1 MMDFKDVHWKENGRL
16 KLLIIVGTRPEIIRL
31 SAVINKT
38 RQYFDVILAHTGQN
52 YDYNLNGVFFHD
64 LCLQDPEVYLDAVG
78 ADLGET
84 MGNIIAR
91 SYQLMAAIRPD
102 AVLVLGDTNSCLS
115 VIGAKRLHIPIF
127 HMEAGNRCKDEC
139 LPEETNRRIVDII
152 SDVNMAY
159 SEHARRYL
167 ADTGLPKERT
177 YVTGSPM
184 AEVLHQN
191 LPKIKD
197 SDIHARLGL
206 QKGKYI
212 LLSAHREENIDTEKN
227 FLSLFNAVN
236 QMAEKYDL
244 PILYSCHPRSRKR
257 LEATGFRLDRRV
269 IAHEPLGFHDYNCL
283 QMNAFCVVSDSGT
296 LPEESSFF
304 TSVGHPFPAVCIR
317 TSTERPESLDKAG
330 FILSG
335 IEEKG
340 LLQAVDVAVE
350 MVRDGSWGL
359 PVPDYVDENVSD
371 KVVKIIQSYVGVVNK
386 MVWRK
391 EN

>member
-1 MMDFKDVHWKENGRL
+1 MADYNNVSFKNNGRL

-31 SAVINKT
+31 SAVIAKC
-38 RQYFDVILAHTGQN
+38 RRYFDVILAHTGQN
-52 YDYNLNGVFFHD
+52 YDYNLNGIFFRD
-64 LCLQDPEVYLDAVG
+64 LELADPEVYLNAVG

-84 MGNIIAR
+84 MGNIIAE
-91 SYQLMAAIRPD
+91 SYKLMVAIQPD

-191 LPKIKD
+191 LDKIEA
-197 SDIHARLGL
+197 SDIHTRLGL
-206 QKGKYI
+206 EKGKYI

-227 FLSLFNAVN
+227 FISLFTAINK
-236 QMAEKYDL
+236 MAEKYNM

-257 LEATGFRLDRRV
+257 LEQSGFQLDNRV
-269 IAHEPLGFHDYNCL
+269 IQHEPLGFHDYNCL

-296 LPEESSFF
+296 LPEESSFYL
-304 TSVGHPFPAVCIR
+304 SIGHPIAAVCIR
-317 TSTERPESLDKAG
+317 TSTERPEALEAG
-330 FILSG
+330 DFILAG
-335 IEEKG
+335 ITTRELLNATDMAIEMKQKG
-340 LLQAVDVAVE
+340 VL
-350 MVRDGSWGL
+350 GK
-359 PVPDYVDENVSD
+359 PCPDYVDETVSM
-371 KVVKIIQSYVGVVNK
+371 KVVRIIQGYVNVVNK

-391 EN
+391 G

>member
-1 MMDFKDVHWKENGRL
+1 MAKFQNNGKL

-31 SAVINKT
+31 SEVIRKCRT
-38 RQYFDVILAHTGQN
+38 YFDTLLAHTGQN
-52 YDYNLNGVFFHD
+52 YDYNLNGIFFRD
-64 LCLQDPEVYLDAVG
+64 LDLHEPEIYMNAVG
-78 ADLGET
+78 ENLGQT

-91 SYQLMAAIRPD
+91 SYELMAELQPD

-152 SDVNMAY
+152 SDVNLAY

-167 ADTGLPKERT
+167 MECGCPRERT

-184 AEVLHQN
+184 AEVLHRN
-191 LPKIKD
+191 LPQIEA
-197 SDIHARLGL
+197 SDILSRLGL
-206 QKGKYI
+206 TPGKYI

-227 FLSLFNAVN
+227 FTSLFTAINA
-236 QMAEKYDL
+236 MAERYDM

-257 LEATGFRLDRRV
+257 LETSGFPLDRRV
-269 IAHEPLGFHDYNCL
+269 IRHEPLGFHDYNCL
-283 QMNAFCVVSDSGT
+283 QMNAYCVVSDSGT

-304 TSVGHPFPAVCIR
+304 VSAGHPFPAVCIR
-317 TSTERPESLDKAG
+317 TSTERPEALDKGCFVLAG
-330 FILSG
+330 IDTNS
-335 IEEKG
+335 
-340 LLQAVDVAVE
+340 LLQAVETVVALQK
-350 MVRDGSWGL
+350 DGHIGL
-359 PVPDYVDENVSD
+359 PVPDYADENVSD
-371 KVVKIIQSYVGVVNK
+371 KVVRIIQSYTGIVNR

-391 EN
+391 E

>member
-1 MMDFKDVHWKENGRL
+1 MASFANNGKL

-31 SAVINKT
+31 SAVITKC
-38 RQYFDVILAHTGQN
+38 RKYFDTVLAHTGQN

-64 LCLQDPEVYLDAVG
+64 LGLADPEVYLDAVG
-78 ADLGET
+78 KDLGET
-84 MGNIIAR
+84 MGNIIAK
-91 SYQLMAAIRPD
+91 SYQLMVETKPD

-167 ADTGLPKERT
+167 ADCGLPKERT

-191 LPKIKD
+191 LAKIEA
-197 SDIHARLGL
+197 SDIHQRLGL
-206 QKGKYI
+206 EKGKYI

-227 FLSLFNAVN
+227 FTSLFTAVN
-236 QMAEKYDL
+236 AMAEKYDL
-244 PILYSCHPRSRKR
+244 PILYSCHPRSKKR
-257 LEATGFRLDRRV
+257 LEASGFHLDKRV
-269 IAHEPLGFHDYNCL
+269 IQHEPMGFHDYNCL
-283 QMNAFCVVSDSGT
+283 QMNAFAVVSDSGT

-317 TSTERPESLDKAG
+317 TSTERPEALDKG
-330 FILSG
+330 CFILAG
-335 IEEKG
+335 IDERS
-340 LLQAVDVAVE
+340 LLQAVDTAVE
-350 MVRDGSWGL
+350 LVKNGDTGI
-359 PVPDYVDENVSD
+359 PVPDYTDENVSD
-371 KVVKIIQSYVGVVNK
+371 KVVRIIQSYTGVVNK

-391 EN
+391 S